1 MISTLFASCALALLS
16 VHEHPG
22 PLPVARPD
30 VVPGFPRG
38 VRVDGRLD
46 LSGVRDRCCVQY
58 VVKKGDTLAA
68 IAARELG
75 SAGRLADLLALNP
88 ELEPSRMTVGTR
100 IWLPARAAVT
110 EPLYLYMATWDRPS
124 FDDAELGQAPLK
136 SLKPLAETD
145 AYPHTGDVAWGI
157 FVVDER
163 HREGLLA
170 LAAAKDRARSV
181 AEIQQMVK
189 KGKLSFVQVDSHPG
203 VVAGQA
209 AERVVRV
216 KETVRLVRGKDGR
229 YAAQFERK
237 SFDKKNRLVPHKE
250 SSGTKQQA
258 WLLLIGLMGAGW
270 LVLRG
275 RRHAASVAVTPAT

>member
-16 VHEHPG
+16 AHEHPG

-58 VVKKGDTLAA
+58 VVKKGDALAA

-75 SAGRLADLLALNP
+75 SAGRLADVLALNP
-88 ELEPSRMTVGTR
+88 ELEPSRMKVGTR

-124 FDDAELGQAPLK
+124 FDDAEPGQAPLK

-189 KGKLSFVQVDSHPG
+189 KGKLSFVLVDSHPG
-203 VVAGQA
+203 VVAGKA
-209 AERVVRV
+209 ADRVVRV
-216 KETVRLVRGKDGR
+216 KETVRIVRGKDGR

-250 SSGTKQQA
+250 SSGTKKQA
-258 WLLLIGLMGAGW
+258 WLLLIGVTGACW
-270 LVLRG
+270 VLR
-275 RRHAASVAVTPAT
+275 RRATAPTTAAAPC